1 MIKIFFLFLIAS
13 APLFAA
19 EYYLAPNG
27 SDDNDGSFESPF
39 FTINKANAI
48 VKPGDAV
55 FIRGGT
61 YQVKT
66 KHIKRYKK
74 IWAYVYEINT
84 SGENG
89 KPITYSTYKDEKA
102 VFDFSQVVTPKH
114 RIFAFHVTASWVN
127 LKGFDVTGVQVYIKG
142 HTQSECFHN
151 EGSNNIYEDLRMYR
165 NQAIGFYLTR
175 GSNNL
180 ILNCDAFENH
190 DYTSGDGLGGNV
202 DGFGA
207 HPQKGSV
214 NNIFRGCR
222 AWFNS
227 DDGYDCINSH
237 EAVTFENC
245 FALFNGFSSD
255 FKSLADGNGF
265 KIGGYGSTP
274 ASRLPKSIPRH
285 VVRNCISVRNKANGF
300 YANHHPAGGDW
311 LSNRAFMN
319 KNNFDMLGRML
330 DNKTDIPGKGHF
342 LKENISF
349 KARKKELNNCNEK
362 ECRIENNVFDTSNF
376 SSKDFQSLDYKKLL
390 LDRINGEVPGA
401 ETFMKFMIG
410 EGK

>member
-190 DYTSGDGLGGNV
+190 D
-202 DGFGA
+202 
-207 HPQKGSV
+207 
-214 NNIFRGCR
+214 
-222 AWFNS
+222 
-227 DDGYDCINSH
+227 
-237 EAVTFENC
+237 
-245 FALFNGFSSD
+245 
-255 FKSLADGNGF
+255 
-265 KIGGYGSTP
+265 
-274 ASRLPKSIPRH
+274 
-285 VVRNCISVRNKANGF
+285 
-300 YANHHPAGGDW
+300 
-311 LSNRAFMN
+311 
-319 KNNFDMLGRML
+319 
-330 DNKTDIPGKGHF
+330 
-342 LKENISF
+342 
-349 KARKKELNNCNEK
+349 
-362 ECRIENNVFDTSNF
+362 
-376 SSKDFQSLDYKKLL
+376 
-390 LDRINGEVPGA
+390 
-401 ETFMKFMIG
+401 
-410 EGK
+410 